1 MVVKHGEI
9 WWAEL
14 DEPRGS
20 EPGFA
25 RPVLVIQS
33 DAFNRSSIGTVIVL
47 AITSNLRLAGM
58 PGNVLLSKRSTG
70 LPKQSVANVT
80 QLLTINKSRLGK
92 KVKRLAKP
100 ELAAVEAG
108 IRLVLAFA

>member
-14 DEPRGS
+14 DEHRGS

-25 RPVLVIQS
+25 CPVLVIQS
-33 DAFNRSSIGTVIVL
+33 DAYNRSRLSTVIVL

-58 PGNVLLSKRSTG
+58 PGNVLLSKKSTG

-80 QLLTINKSRLGK
+80 QLLTINQSRLCK

-108 IRLVLAFA
+108 IRLVLAII

>member
-1 MVVKHGEI
+1 MVVKHGEL

-33 DAFNRSSIGTVIVL
+33 DAYNRSRLSTVIVL

-58 PGNVLLSKRSTG
+58 PGNVLLSKKSTG
-70 LPKQSVANVT
+70 LPKLSVANVT
-80 QLLTINKSRLGK
+80 QLLTINKSRLSK

-100 ELAAVEAG
+100 ELAAIEAG
-108 IRLVLAFA
+108 IRLVLAIV